1 MTVFSTLTTALHA
14 GFHVYDR
21 TENGYLVR
29 MRTTHGWALALVDL
43 RSAKLPDDRS

>member
-1 MTVFSTLTTALHA
+1 MTVFSSLTAALDA

-29 MRTTHGWALALVDL
+29 TRTTHGWVLALVDL
-43 RSAKLPDDRS
+43 RSAKLA